1 LAEAEDFPAG
11 EVNHLPR
18 HTLEKDAD
26 SHAIVHGVNE
36 AIGLTGLTSSDGP
49 KLSKALYATPETSL
63 FAYVLPIYALFRCFG
78 GRPWTADTIWAGT
91 HPPAAMRQF
100 LLAHL
105 VNAHLARNKQ
115 PFVPHDRTY
124 EIARDAILEVE
135 RGLSTLTGARPD
147 LSEFSRAAEL
157 WSTYGRQLTE
167 YWITAFPDLD
177 KLKLGGRLAPPDLW
191 RDADPEET
199 TR

>member
-1 LAEAEDFPAG
+1 
-11 EVNHLPR
+11 
-18 HTLEKDAD
+18 
-26 SHAIVHGVNE
+26 
-36 AIGLTGLTSSDGP
+36 
-49 KLSKALYATPETSL
+49 
-63 FAYVLPIYALFRCFG
+63 
-78 GRPWTADTIWAGT
+78 
-91 HPPAAMRQF
+91 MRQF